1 MRSFT
6 SDASSQIAK
15 ALRQYSTSQNHP
27 IVHYK
32 CFVHRLR
39 TIYKQIKNIKLTS
52 CPKAYDK
59 KLYCQK
65 LASCIR
71 AWIRLELV
79 RQRSQCTND
88 DVFVQYSKTA
98 INNILHC
105 FQGQH
110 TMCRSRS
117 MVCCAHLA
125 SYSTKFLPYGKH
137 LQLSMSDINK
147 LQAKMDTLCSQ
158 ENLKQMSK
166 LSTTNKAE
174 SLHHRVF
181 TYAPKNTVWSR
192 NFSGLCNSAAHSS
205 SLGSGQSTIYLA
217 KHIGIKVKSQDPF
230 YRAIKQN

>member
-1 MRSFT
+1 
-6 SDASSQIAK
+6 
-15 ALRQYSTSQNHP
+15 
-27 IVHYK
+27 
-32 CFVHRLR
+32 
-39 TIYKQIKNIKLTS
+39 
-52 CPKAYDK
+52 
-59 KLYCQK
+59 
-65 LASCIR
+65 
-71 AWIRLELV
+71 
-79 RQRSQCTND
+79 
-88 DVFVQYSKTA
+88 
-98 INNILHC
+98 
-105 FQGQH
+105 
-110 TMCRSRS
+110 
-117 MVCCAHLA
+117 
-125 SYSTKFLPYGKH
+125 
-137 LQLSMSDINK
+137 MSDINK